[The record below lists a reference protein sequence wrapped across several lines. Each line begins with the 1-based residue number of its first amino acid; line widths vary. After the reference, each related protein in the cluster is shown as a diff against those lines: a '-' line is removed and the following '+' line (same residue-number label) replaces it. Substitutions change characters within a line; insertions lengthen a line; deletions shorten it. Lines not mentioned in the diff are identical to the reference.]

1 MGDLAGGLIAALIAL
16 PYGLAMASLMGLP
29 PAMGLFT
36 SILTAPITALL
47 GRNAVMIGGTSSVT
61 VPFIAAA
68 VAAQGV
74 GGAAKVSIV
83 AAILMMTFCV
93 LRLGRYVSKVPLT
106 VVSGFSC
113 GIGALMVISQLKTV
127 MGVAIPNGLS
137 AMGSLFEAISRIGDI
152 KPAPFALSAIVIV
165 AATLSGRLFPKAP
178 APLLA
183 VVAAV
188 VLGNILGLHD
198 KELGKL
204 PMEIPPLAGFSWTP
218 TDVISVLPQAFA
230 LAFVSSVNLLI
241 TSRVVEHFRGKH
253 AHIKAADADRELGA
267 YSIANLAAG
276 VFGAPMSVGIP
287 ARSLANVRCGGNSRM
302 SNIFHALF
310 LILFLYVGSDFI
322 AHIPV
327 PALGR
332 RDRLDGLL
340 PA

>member
-1 MGDLAGGLIAALIAL
+1 
-16 PYGLAMASLMGLP
+16 
-29 PAMGLFT
+29 
-36 SILTAPITALL
+36 
-47 GRNAVMIGGTSSVT
+47 
-61 VPFIAAA
+61 
-68 VAAQGV
+68 
-74 GGAAKVSIV
+74 
-83 AAILMMTFCV
+83 
-93 LRLGRYVSKVPLT
+93 
-106 VVSGFSC
+106 
-113 GIGALMVISQLKTV
+113 
-127 MGVAIPNGLS
+127 
-137 AMGSLFEAISRIGDI
+137 MGSLFEALYRIDQI
-152 KPAPFALSAIVIV
+152 KLAPFALGVIVIA

-183 VVAAV
+183 VLAAV
-188 VLGNILGLHD
+188 LLGNIFGLHD

-204 PMEIPPLAGFSWTP
+204 PMEIPPLVGFSWTP

-253 AHIKAADADRELGA
+253 TPVKAADADRELGA

-322 AHIPV
+322 GHIPV
-327 PALGR
+327 PALGGVIAWMGFCLLDWSTWR
-332 RDRLDGLL
+332 RLHKMRYTDAAAFIVTAVSVLL
-340 PA
+340 VNAVAAVAFGCLIYMGQSALLRVAAYLENLKPRYVADVTE